1 MKLVFIILIGWFA
14 GIKSSKDVRTI
25 VLPCSH
31 YGYTYKANTWYG
43 GTDYTCYVYAT
54 DPDPLSYPI
63 MVGYDED
70 WLDEWCRG
78 YVQWDISSIPPGSVI
93 LTAGIRL
100 YLAYD
105 GQWSDEWDDPWTYI
119 HFFSMENDIR
129 GWLGSSSST
138 TLWNDAYNGYLMA
151 DGGPFYAIMDPQYNT
166 WWPSDSGW
174 LMLNQDAI
182 NILQS
187 AVNSGRG
194 WFGISIVQNPN
205 EYNDGGVNFFG
216 EESYLYVAY
225 LPPNQPV
232 LFDPVYYPE
241 RDTAGG
247 YFTFLIRYFDEWEYP
262 PQVIYLTL
270 VYPDG
275 TLNDYNLY
283 LLQGDYSDGI
293 YGTRLNLYQLGTYQ
307 LAFYAI
313 NTNGVSVRLPEEGFI
328 SGPTVVVDT
337 MELYNP
343 QAELVEPGDT
353 IYNVDDLIR
362 VSINYRASFT
372 PCDSILAIIK
382 MISPW
387 RKESDSTLLRLNLNS
402 GDSLHG
408 YWAGEY
414 VLQESGRMGIY
425 FLSFMGNRRLRYPYD
440 GSYILFDVYYA
451 SVRESVAHTPIWE
464 VYDVTGR
471 KVAEVETLKAMR
483 NSNFLKSGVYFLK
496 QKGSKRVTKYI
507 VFE

>member
-1 MKLVFIILIGWFA
+1 MGTRYP
-14 GIKSSKDVRTI
+14 KDARTV
-25 VLPCSH
+25 VLQCSH

-63 MVGYDED
+63 MMGYDED
-70 WLDEWCRG
+70 WLDEWSRG
-78 YVQWDISSIPPGSVI
+78 YVQWDISPIPPGSVI

-129 GWLGSSSST
+129 GWLGSSNSE
-138 TLWNDAYNGYLMA
+138 TLWNDAYDGYLMV
-151 DGGPFYAIMDPQYNT
+151 DDGPFYAQMDPQYNT

-174 LMLNQDAI
+174 LVLNQNAI

-187 AVNSGRG
+187 AVNSGRD
-194 WFGISIVQNPN
+194 WFGISIVQYSN

-216 EESYLYVAY
+216 EQSYLYIAY

-232 LFDPVYYPE
+232 LYDPDYYPE
-241 RDTAGG
+241 RDTVGG
-247 YFTFLIRYFDEWEYP
+247 YFTFLIHYFDEWEYP

-275 TLNDYNLY
+275 TKTNYDLY
-283 LLQGDYSDGI
+283 LLQGNYSDGI

-313 NTNGVSVRLPEEGFI
+313 NTNGVSASFPEEGFI
-328 SGPTVVVDT
+328 LGPTVVADT

-343 QAELVEPGDT
+343 QVELVEPGDT

-362 VSINYRASFT
+362 ISINYRANFT
-372 PCDSILAIIK
+372 LCDSILAIIK
-382 MISPW
+382 MLDPYN
-387 RKESDSTLLRLNLNS
+387 KENDSTLHRLNLIS
-402 GDSLHG
+402 GDSLYG
-408 YWAGEY
+408 CWAGEY
-414 VLQESGRMGIY
+414 VLHECGQVGIY
-425 FLSFMGNRRLRYPYD
+425 FLSFMGNRRLRYPND
-440 GSYILFDVYYA
+440 GSYILFDVFNA
-451 SVRESVAHTPIWE
+451 SVREGSSKNTLWE
-464 VYDVTGR
+464 VYDVIGR
-471 KVAEVETLKAMR
+471 KVADVETLSAMK
-483 NSNFLKSGVYFLK
+483 NMKFLKSGIYFLK
-496 QKGSKRVTKYI
+496 QKGSNRVIKHI